1 MRIRPGITVLTL
13 LLVAAAAMRATAQP
27 PVATAAPASIVPPVP
42 RLAVAA
48 TVAAAANLRAGGS
61 AAKNYT
67 VHVTDFGAQC
77 NGRHDDKRALEA
89 ALSAVHAHGGGTV
102 LIPVGA
108 CRVVQTGASSST
120 ALRGPVTIKGVAAAA
135 TISLDRD
142 VPDSFRELFKVTGRE
157 VTVSTIRLVRA
168 SAGLAVLLDIYGSH
182 GFRMDNVVLD
192 GRQNTIGGDGEGIE
206 LSGDAGEVISDVKI
220 TNATITNCAYGLF
233 QASPTLVT
241 VHNVSVD
248 HATFVGNHD
257 DDLEFNAPSSTM
269 TAIRVTHSTFR
280 DNTYTDPSAD
290 AGFGVGLA
298 HVRDALLRNN
308 SFNGYR
314 YDPVHIEDRSGHIT
328 VDGNTFKNSFTAPL
342 NYASHVFIVDN
353 SHVIKITGNT
363 FDTRGATNDIAAVY
377 TSAGGGTAAPSDITI
392 TGNTF
397 ILRPHAVELANY
409 GSPHVV
415 LENNIVR
422 HVP

>member
-1 MRIRPGITVLTL
+1 LRIRPGITVLTL

-108 CRVVQTGASSST
+108 CRVVQ
-120 ALRGPVTIKGVAAAA
+120 

-328 VDGNTFKNSFTAPL
+328 VDGNTFKNS
-342 NYASHVFIVDN
+342 
-353 SHVIKITGNT
+353 
-363 FDTRGATNDIAAVY
+363 
-377 TSAGGGTAAPSDITI
+377 
-392 TGNTF
+392 
-397 ILRPHAVELANY
+397 
-409 GSPHVV
+409 
-415 LENNIVR
+415 
-422 HVP
+422 

>member
-1 MRIRPGITVLTL
+1 M
-13 LLVAAAAMRATAQP
+13 
-27 PVATAAPASIVPPVP
+27 
-42 RLAVAA
+42 
-48 TVAAAANLRAGGS
+48 
-61 AAKNYT
+61 
-67 VHVTDFGAQC
+67 
-77 NGRHDDKRALEA
+77 
-89 ALSAVHAHGGGTV
+89 
-102 LIPVGA
+102 
-108 CRVVQTGASSST
+108 
-120 ALRGPVTIKGVAAAA
+120 
-135 TISLDRD
+135 
-142 VPDSFRELFKVTGRE
+142 
-157 VTVSTIRLVRA
+157 
-168 SAGLAVLLDIYGSH
+168 
-182 GFRMDNVVLD
+182 LD